1 MTSLLQ
7 NDLQGNYKMIVELHT
22 LPRTRFD
29 SGFTPPNKEIEVK
42 TIDTTNDEEM
52 SSLTEGE
59 FWLVNKVIREQ
70 VTITIGNTIATPKLE
85 DN

>member
-1 MTSLLQ
+1 
-7 NDLQGNYKMIVELHT
+7 MIVELHT
-22 LPRTRFD
+22 LPAIYRWTQTVLDTIKPF
-29 SGFTPPNKEIEVK
+29 EIEIDEEIK